1 MKKTIIFNLIIV
13 LAFAGGMFT
22 GSYGRSFFSNNP
34 VSLHATLDVLPI
46 VYTLK
51 KLRENRVSDTIELLE
66 MKLDGMLFNLK
77 DYGKSSRNG
86 QDWMVTRSIKL
97 AKAYRSQY
105 PRKTINLETDSATDI
120 TVSPVY

>member
-13 LAFAGGMFT
+13 IAFIVGIFT
-22 GSYGRSFFSNNP
+22 GSYGRSFFLNNS
-34 VSLHATLDVLPI
+34 VNLHATLDLLPV

-51 KLRENRVSDTIELLE
+51 KLRENRVPDTIELLE

-77 DYGKSSRNG
+77 DYGISSRNG
-86 QDWMVTRSIKL
+86 QDWMITRSIKL

-105 PRKTINLETDSATDI
+105 PRETINLETDSTIDKTLP
-120 TVSPVY
+120 TVY

>member
-13 LAFAGGMFT
+13 IAFIMGIFT
-22 GSYGRSFFSNNP
+22 GSYGRSFFLNNS
-34 VSLHATLDVLPI
+34 VNLHATLDLLPV

-51 KLRENRVSDTIELLE
+51 KLRENRVPDTIELLE

-77 DYGKSSRNG
+77 DYGISSRNG
-86 QDWMVTRSIKL
+86 QDWMITRSIKL

-105 PRKTINLETDSATDI
+105 PRETINLETDSTIDKTLP
-120 TVSPVY
+120 TVY